1 MLFAGEVI
9 EYIAKVVTDYV
20 DMIAKYYPYFLNGA
34 GNTLLLSLL
43 ATALGF
49 VIGMILALFRIN
61 SSKNILIKLMRG
73 LSGIYIEIMRG
84 TPLLVQLLLIFSSF
98 KDMSRYTAGVIAISL
113 NSAAYIAEIIRAG
126 IQSVDKG
133 QTEAARSLGMSSQ
146 MTYREIILPQA
157 IKNILPALGNEFI
170 VLIKETAIV
179 SMVGIADLMY
189 SAGIVQ
195 SKTFQPIPPL
205 MVAAVIYLI
214 LTLSLSK
221 VMKTAERRL
230 HQGDARQ

>member
-1 MLFAGEVI
+1 MFLT
-9 EYIAKVVTDYV
+9 VVNHYV
-20 DMIAKYYPYFLNGA
+20 DMLAKYYPYFLKGT

-43 ATALGF
+43 ATTLGF
-49 VIGMILALFRIN
+49 LLGLILALFRISTSRN
-61 SSKNILIKLMRG
+61 VFLKIILMIMRG
-73 LSGIYIEIMRG
+73 LSSMYIEIIRG

-98 KDMSRYTAGVIAISL
+98 KDMSRYTAGIIALSL

-133 QTEAARSLGMSSQ
+133 QTEAARSLGMGSFL
-146 MTYREIILPQA
+146 TYREIILPQA

-205 MVAAVIYLI
+205 MVAMVIYLI
-214 LTLSLSK
+214 LTLLLSK
-221 VMKTAERRL
+221 GMKSAERRL
-230 HQGDARQ
+230 HRGDVQ